1 MKSIS
6 EIITS
11 FKNNL
16 SNLGSPLA
24 SFTNYSNMY
33 MIARAFAGVASQQYS
48 DLDNYYLNSFLA
60 TATGDNLDARAR
72 DYNLIRAGGSFATG
86 YVFATSATNITIPSG
101 SILNSPNV
109 NYQFQI
115 TQEVTVTSIGV
126 YAPISSLINTELAN
140 LNAGTVLTSAFYP
153 NVKFVIANSVDLN
166 GAYLGGLQGGRSPE
180 TDVNFRARI
189 LSQVNNQT
197 RGTLESVI
205 NKLNEL
211 NIAKFFIKE
220 SYPVTGYFTVFIDSL
235 EQSLMD
241 LVEENLMLV
250 KPVGTAFEV
259 KPIQSQ
265 FINLRF
271 VVTLTS
277 IEFAESV
284 SNSIREICY
293 NYFESLELGQELFPV
308 NLAILCSNLQG
319 IRDIRI
325 VDPSANKV
333 TAPKDTL
340 LKISNIELSINSGG

>member
-1 MKSIS
+1 MKSVS

-24 SFTNYSNMY
+24 SFTNYSNIY
-33 MIARAFAGVASQQYS
+33 MLFRSIANVVSQQYS
-48 DLDNYYLNSFLA
+48 DLDNYYLNSFLV
-60 TATGDNLDARAR
+60 TASGDNLDARAR
-72 DYNLIRAGGSFATG
+72 DFNLTRASGSPATG
-86 YVFATSATNITIPSG
+86 YVFATSTANVTIPVG
-101 SILNSPNV
+101 SILNSPNI
-109 NYQFQI
+109 NYQFQ
-115 TQEVTVTSIGV
+115 TAQEVTVTTVGI
-126 YAPISSLINTELAN
+126 YIPISSLVNNELAN

-153 NVKFVIANSVDLN
+153 NVKFVVANSVDLN
-166 GAYLGGLQGGRSPE
+166 GIYLGGLQGGRSPE

-197 RGTLESVI
+197 KGTLESVV

-220 SYPVTGYFTVFIDSL
+220 GYPVTGYFTVYIDSL

-259 KPIQSQ
+259 KSIQSQ
-265 FINLRF
+265 YINLRF
-271 VVTLTS
+271 IATLTS

-293 NYFESLELGQELFPV
+293 NYFETFELGQELFPV
-308 NLAILCSNLQG
+308 NLAVLCSNIQG
-319 IRDIRI
+319 IKDIRI
-325 VDPSANKV
+325 VDPSASKI

-340 LKISNIELSINSGG
+340 LKINNIELTINSGG